1 MFYIQNSKKMHG
13 RLSYEIILIK
23 FFFVNCS
30 KKILQNYKKINF
42 FPQNYLILTFKIQV

>member
-1 MFYIQNSKKMHG
+1 MHG
-13 RLSYEIILIK
+13 KLSYEIILIK
-23 FFFVNCS
+23 LCLLIVV